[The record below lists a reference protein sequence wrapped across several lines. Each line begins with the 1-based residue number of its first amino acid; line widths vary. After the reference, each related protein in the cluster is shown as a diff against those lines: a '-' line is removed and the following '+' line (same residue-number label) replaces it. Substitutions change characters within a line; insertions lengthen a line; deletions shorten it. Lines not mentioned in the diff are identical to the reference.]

1 MLPAIA
7 VRCVRTLGTPGVQ
20 LWDPGRAIV
29 CFTLSD
35 LGSVEGCGG
44 DGLPV
49 REKRGEVLGSVETL
63 DQEVPARMVGQS
75 EEKDA

>member
-7 VRCVRTLGTPGVQ
+7 VRRVRPLGTPGVQ
-20 LWDPGRAIV
+20 LRDPGRAIV

-44 DGLPV
+44 NGLPV
-49 REKRGEVLGSVETL
+49 REE
-63 DQEVPARMVGQS
+63 
-75 EEKDA
+75 